1 MNILHVAFLGCSIG
15 LSAGLIMVL
24 LARGESV
31 RNFVLALA
39 MAGALA
45 CATGCSSEV
54 SAPQASTATQAAAT
68 PTVPGGAAC
77 DLGDRVVMGC
87 DGAVHATTIVR
98 WTLPDGDVITCWEGQ
113 AVSEPVAL
121 SCTSG
126 AACVVF
132 EGGVQHLG
140 TCR

>member
-1 MNILHVAFLGCSIG
+1 MNILHVAALGGAVG

-24 LARGESV
+24 LGGHQTAR
-31 RNFVLALA
+31 NLVLALA

-54 SAPQASTATQAAAT
+54 GAPQSSTETQAAAS

-87 DGAVHATTIVR
+87 DGQVHATTIVR
-98 WTLPDGDVITCWEGQ
+98 WTLPDGDVVTCLEGQ
-113 AVSEPVAL
+113 ATVEPLAL
-121 SCTSG
+121 SCTAG
-126 AACVVF
+126 TACLVF
-132 EGGVQHLG
+132 EGGAQHQG